1 MTLEKIG
8 QALGSVGL
16 GAVVF
21 GAVCLILAA
30 YKPAPDA
37 EDVNVTSG
45 ILVFAF
51 GLAGLSTGLL
61 VALFV
66 LMRPR

>member
-1 MTLEKIG
+1 MNYERIG

-16 GAVVF
+16 GVVVF

-37 EDVNVTSG
+37 EDVNVVG
-45 ILVFAF
+45 GVLVFAV
-51 GLAGLSTGLL
+51 GLAGLSAGLL
-61 VALFV
+61 GALFV